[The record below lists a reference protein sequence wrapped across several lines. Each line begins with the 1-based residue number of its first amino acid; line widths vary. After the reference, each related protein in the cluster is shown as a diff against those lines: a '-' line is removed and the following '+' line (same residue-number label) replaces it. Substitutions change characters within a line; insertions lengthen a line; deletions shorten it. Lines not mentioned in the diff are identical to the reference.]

1 MLDTPSNSCAG
12 GVRLQGKFIFLHS
25 ALRRYG
31 ATKTGGPINEPA
43 EHFQVPI
50 TVAYHRSSLG
60 PRTAPSATGSSM
72 PATYQTLQNA
82 GLISGQ

>member
-12 GVRLQGKFIFLHS
+12 GVRLQGNFIFLHS
-25 ALRRYG
+25 ALRCDESRRPDQRAG
-31 ATKTGGPINEPA
+31 RAFP
-43 EHFQVPI
+43 VPI